1 MPAAGSGVKVPDPT
15 TVWTAPQGAV
25 LAPGKPVTL
34 TWDNGQGLIFTR
46 TISVDDDYLFTV
58 KQDVEN
64 RTNAPVTLYPYARL
78 QREGTPQVAGVYVLF
93 EGLLGWVGGGLQEVK
108 YTALQ
113 GDKPPVKVDSTGG
126 WLGFTD
132 KYWATALI
140 PDVLFQA
147 HSASLGAV
155 FYTGAMFPAE
165 YRNDAFVAFHG
176 SWNRSLRT
184 GYKVVRVRF
193 RDGKP
198 VGGYEDFL
206 TGFLLDEGNRDVWGR
221 PVSVLVARDGALLVS
236 DDGGHRVWRVS
247 YSTP

>member
-1 MPAAGSGVKVPDPT
+1 
-15 TVWTAPQGAV
+15 
-25 LAPGKPVTL
+25 
-34 TWDNGQGLIFTR
+34 
-46 TISVDDDYLFTV
+46 
-58 KQDVEN
+58 
-64 RTNAPVTLYPYARL
+64 
-78 QREGTPQVAGVYVLF
+78 VASAIIPEVLF
-93 EGLLGWVGGGLQEVK
+93 E
-108 YTALQ
+108 
-113 GDKPPVKVDSTGG
+113 
-126 WLGFTD
+126 
-132 KYWATALI
+132 
-140 PDVLFQA
+140 A
-147 HSASLGAV
+147 HSASLGAT
-155 FYTGAMFPAE
+155 FYTGSMFPSE

-198 VGGYEDFL
+198 AGGYEDFL